1 MEHVRTAAL
10 IVSTLTMGLAA
21 GVFGIYAN
29 AIMPGLRDTDDRT
42 FVGAFQSIDEAI
54 VNPLF
59 MSVFVGALL
68 ATGLTAGLHLGA
80 DERSRLPWLLA
91 AFMLY
96 LAVFVITIGINVPLN
111 DDIKAAGDR
120 THRAAPP
127 HRRARAVRRGA
138 VGPLER
144 GPRGCDRGGVR
155 LPDLGARSP
164 RTRHDVGRDGE
175 SGRLDPGCRRGEDVF
190 IDVEVGGGVDA
201 PRDSPDRPHAHR
213 AGGERG
219 RADRCGRRPR

>member
-91 AFMLY
+91 AFLLY

-111 DDIKAAGDR
+111 DDIKDAGDPDR
-120 THRAAPP
+120 IRDLAAV
-127 HRRARAVRRGA
+127 REQFDEERWVRWNVVRAVA
-138 VGPLER
+138 TTVAFCCLTWAL
-144 GPRGCDRGGVR
+144 V
-155 LPDLGARSP
+155 L
-164 RTRHDVGRDGE
+164 H
-175 SGRLDPGCRRGEDVF
+175 
-190 IDVEVGGGVDA
+190 
-201 PRDSPDRPHAHR
+201 
-213 AGGERG
+213 G
-219 RADRCGRRPR
+219 RATASSETATQTASIPAVEEVRTSS